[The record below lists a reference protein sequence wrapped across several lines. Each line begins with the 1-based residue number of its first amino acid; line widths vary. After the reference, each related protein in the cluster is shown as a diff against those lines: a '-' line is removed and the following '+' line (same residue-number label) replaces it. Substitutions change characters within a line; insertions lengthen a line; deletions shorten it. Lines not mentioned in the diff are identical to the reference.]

1 VPTQFNQAA
10 VPPHKKKEKC
20 HVRSRHHTATRQ
32 DALGHSGGGA
42 MRLAV
47 KPIEI
52 ERDDAAGDTVP
63 GALFDLDWEPPVQ
76 GRRRTL
82 TSWNEYIAVASQVVG
97 RFHGQYRLCHFDY
110 KHPTRLQTGTVTRL
124 KRPYTAS
131 VAYAE
136 WGPPDAPVVIC
147 CGGVASV
154 AMRFNYLASDLC
166 DSFRLIC
173 MDWVGRGRSGWL
185 ASEGDY
191 SLATY
196 AEQLRQMI
204 VHLGGGPVTVLG
216 SSLGG
221 SAAIE
226 LAARHPKLISRLIL
240 NDVGPQ
246 INAKR
251 RRRRAETLARHYVF
265 REPSDMLRRVG
276 ASQKNDG
283 PVSDDIRFNLTFHQT
298 RWSDEEGGRVYR
310 HDVRALQAYR
320 RDAQKT
326 LQQWEQWKKVKC
338 PLMLIHGLQ
347 SDALFEPTI
356 KRMSRGKDITLMR
369 LPDTGHAPLLA
380 DRNQIWFLR
389 DWLLGTGY
397 AQGEWTVLHA
407 PLRERHA
414 GTPISFAP
422 ANVLV

>member
-1 VPTQFNQAA
+1 M
-10 VPPHKKKEKC
+10 
-20 HVRSRHHTATRQ
+20 RSSVNTVTIA
-32 DALGHSGGGA
+32 
-42 MRLAV
+42 
-47 KPIEI
+47 
-52 ERDDAAGDTVP
+52 RDDATGDTVP
-63 GALFDLDWEPPVQ
+63 AALFDLAWEPPVP
-76 GRRRTL
+76 GRRRHL
-82 TSWNEYIAVASQVVG
+82 TNWNDYLAVASQIVG
-97 RFHGQYRLCHFDY
+97 RFHGQYNLGHFDY
-110 KHPTRLQTGTVTRL
+110 HHPTRLQPGTVRRL
-124 KRPYTAS
+124 KRPYKVS
-131 VAYAE
+131 VAYTE
-136 WGPPDAPVVIC
+136 WGPPDAPLLIC

-154 AMRFNYLASDLC
+154 AMRFNYLASDLK
-166 DSFRLIC
+166 DEFRVVC

-185 ASEGDY
+185 ATESDY

-204 VHLGGGPVTVLG
+204 EHLGRGPVTVLG

-226 LAARHPKLISRLIL
+226 VAARHPKLIDRLIL

-246 INAKR
+246 IAARR

-265 REPSDMLRRVG
+265 RDPADMLRRIG

-326 LQQWEQWKKVKC
+326 LQQWDQWSKVRC
-338 PLMLIHGLQ
+338 AILLIHGMQ
-347 SDALFEPTI
+347 SDVLFAPTI
-356 KRMSRGKDITLMR
+356 RRMSRGKDVTLMH

-380 DRNQIWFLR
+380 DRHQISFIR
-389 DWLLGTGY
+389 DWLLRNPQ
-397 AQGEWTVLHA
+397 AQREWSVLHGA
-407 PLRERHA
+407 PREPYP
-414 GTPISFAP
+414 GTPIHFAP
-422 ANVLV
+422 TSVLR